1 MLMECSEL
9 LKFLLSGD
17 EPEKVVSQIHDHLR
31 ALGER
36 MRNNEV
42 PAFKYTIY
50 TQLGKHPKEYPNANS
65 MPSVQVA
72 LKRIAKGKP
81 VKAKDVMAFIICGNS
96 SGSAENAAKNAHEL
110 DEVIAKDSGLVPD
123 VDYYL
128 HKQILP
134 PVERLCAPISG
145 TNVTL
150 LAECLGLDTSKYRVS
165 SASKAT
171 EQSNEIT
178 TLESQIPDHIRFKDC
193 EPLGLLCLGCK
204 HHFEYRG
211 LNYRAPSDEELLT
224 PLAQLTNNGLTCPRS
239 ECARVMTTLT
249 ASSQLESQIRRHT
262 ARYYSAW
269 LVCDDPACGMRTRQ
283 MSVYGHRCLGPK
295 GLAHGCSGRMSFEY
309 GEKALYN
316 QLLFLQSLFNVDKSL
331 EKLRNGGAN
340 PGGVKVE
347 NGAEALEKTRILAGM
362 NRERFSVCADV
373 VQQYLDRSGWG
384 WVSMDSLFG
393 YARKHIG

>member
-1 MLMECSEL
+1 
-9 LKFLLSGD
+9 
-17 EPEKVVSQIHDHLR
+17 
-31 ALGER
+31 
-36 MRNNEV
+36 MRNSEI
-42 PAFKYTIY
+42 PAHKYTIY

-65 MPSVQVA
+65 MPAVQVA
-72 LKRIAKGKP
+72 LKRLAKGKP
-81 VKAKDVMAFIICGNS
+81 VKAKDVMAFVICGTS
-96 SGSAENAAKNAHEL
+96 GGSAENAAKNAYEL
-110 DEVIAKDSGLVPD
+110 DEVMAKDSGLVPD
-123 VDYYL
+123 IDYYL

-165 SASKAT
+165 GASKGT

-193 EPLGLLCLGCK
+193 EPLDLLCLGCK

-211 LNYRAPSDEELLT
+211 LNYTPPADEIPIT
-224 PLAQLTNNGLTCPRS
+224 PVGVMTNDGIACPRA
-239 ECARVMTTLT
+239 ECKKRMTTLT
-249 ASSQLESQIRRHT
+249 LSAQLETQIRRHT

-269 LVCDDPACGMRTRQ
+269 LNCDDAACGNRTRQ

-295 GLAHGCSGRMSFEY
+295 GLAHGCSGRMTFEY

-316 QLLFLQSLFNVDKSL
+316 QLLYLQSIFNLDKCI
-331 EKLRNGGAN
+331 EKMGSGGLI
-340 PGGVKVE
+340 KVE
-347 NGAEALEKTRILAGM
+347 YEVREKAKVLAGM
-362 NRERFSVCADV
+362 NRERFTVCHDV
-373 VQQYLDRSGWG
+373 VKGYLDKSGWG

-393 YARKHIG
+393 YALKGLV